1 MTALLPPIFLWLL
14 ALGFLVLGYRFPDG
28 SATVPV
34 LVGWLMLV
42 LTTLDIATRLPGG
55 FGRSMARVLN
65 PAMPHHEAPSRE
77 RRVRQIVAI
86 AGLVVFV
93 VALLLVGILPASA
106 VFMLIALCGGA
117 RVRWWV
123 GLAGAVA
130 MALLIWAVFH
140 SLLGLEL
147 FPGLLFDGD
156 W

>member
-1 MTALLPPIFLWLL
+1 MTALLPPLVLWLL
-14 ALGFLVLGYRFPDG
+14 ALGFLVLGYGFPGG

-42 LTTLDIATRLPGG
+42 LTTLDIATRLPGSL
-55 FGRSMARVLN
+55 GRAVARVLN
-65 PAMPHHEAPSRE
+65 PAMAHHEAPSRE
-77 RRVRQIVAI
+77 RRTRQMIAIFGLIAFVA
-86 AGLVVFV
+86 ALV
-93 VALLLVGILPASA
+93 LIGILPASA
-106 VFMLIALCGGA
+106 IFMLTALCAGA

-123 GLAGAVA
+123 GLAGAAV
-130 MALLIWAVFH
+130 MAVLIWAVFH